1 MYEPTIFDPQ
11 KAADALMFFRSKRRF
26 LVCLS
31 TFDRLFPHMS
41 CYSCGRFHSDFT
53 RVSPRELA
61 SLAKIKEPTY
71 IAYVHELILGGY
83 LLHYWSGGKSYF
95 SITEKA
101 LWAMKFEE
109 FLILSFP
116 GRVEKLGP
124 MCEKLLRI
132 ESEVLDAIARGE
144 DNLYAIHKLIR

>member
-1 MYEPTIFDPQ
+1 MYEPIIFDPQ
-11 KAADALMFFRSKRRF
+11 QAVEALMFFRSKRRF

-41 CYSCGRFHSDFT
+41 CYSGGRFHSDFT
-53 RVSPRELA
+53 CISPADLA

-71 IAYVHELILGGY
+71 NLYLNEMLGGGY
-83 LLHYWSGGKSYF
+83 LLHYWSRGKSYF

-124 MCEKLLRI
+124 ICEKLLRI
-132 ESEVLDAIARGE
+132 DSEVLDAIARGD